1 MTARIHERVS
11 RFIRDTKGD
20 ASLEAIIIL
29 PALIV
34 IFAISWLYFDVF
46 RQQAIS
52 QKANYTI
59 GDIISRETE
68 ILDDEYID
76 NARNLLFHLSQ
87 AQGDDV
93 DLRVSVVQF
102 NGNGNGSQNG
112 CNGNGN
118 CNGHNNAGGGGANG
132 TYDLVWSTARGDWSA
147 LTDSDLTNYESILPI
162 LAVGD
167 QTIIVETRDWYQ
179 PLVHLAND
187 GFDIKSYSFTRPRF
201 ASQVIFEGE
210 NDGSGKT
217 WQNNGWG
224 NGDQDAP
231 GGSLCN
237 NNAENADE
245 GDASAECASTTT
257 KPTNGKGKKKKKKN
271 T

>member
-1 MTARIHERVS
+1 MTARIQKSVS
-11 RFIRDTKGD
+11 RFFRDTKGD

-29 PALIV
+29 PAMLV
-34 IFAISWLYFDVF
+34 IFAISWLYFDVM
-46 RQQAIS
+46 RQQAIN

-68 ILDDEYID
+68 ILDDDYID
-76 NARNLLFHLSQ
+76 NARNLLFHLAQ

-93 DLRVSVVQF
+93 DLRVSVVQY
-102 NGNGNGSQNG
+102 NKIGEGVSSGNE
-112 CNGNGN
+112 
-118 CNGHNNAGGGGANG
+118 
-132 TYDLVWSTARGDWSA
+132 TYDLVWSTARGDWPA
-147 LTDSDLTNYESILPI
+147 LTDGDMTTYLPVLPI

-179 PLVHLAND
+179 PLVQLAND
-187 GFDIKSYSFTRPRF
+187 GFDITTYSFTRPRF
-201 ASQVIFEGE
+201 ASQVIFEGA

-237 NNAENADE
+237 NNAENATD
-245 GDASAECASTTT
+245 CASTTT
-257 KPTNGKGKKKKKKN
+257 KPTNGKGKKKKN

>member
-11 RFIRDTKGD
+11 RFLHDTKGD

-34 IFAISWLYFDVF
+34 IFAISWLYFDVM
-46 RQQAIS
+46 RQQAIN

-68 ILDDEYID
+68 IIDDAYID
-76 NARNLLFHLSQ
+76 NARNLLFHLAQ
-87 AQGDDV
+87 AHGDDV
-93 DLRVSVVQF
+93 DLRISVVQY
-102 NGNGNGSQNG
+102 NKTGQGVSSGNER
-112 CNGNGN
+112 
-118 CNGHNNAGGGGANG
+118 
-132 TYDLVWSTARGDWSA
+132 YDLVWSTARGDWSA

-187 GFDIKSYSFTRPRF
+187 GFDIKTYSFTRPRF

-257 KPTNGKGKKKKKKN
+257 KPTNGKGKKKKKN

>member
-1 MTARIHERVS
+1 MTARIQKTVS

-68 ILDDEYID
+68 IIDDDYID
-76 NARNLLFHLSQ
+76 NARNLLLHLAQ

-93 DLRVSVVQF
+93 DLRISVVQY
-102 NGNGNGSQNG
+102 NKKGNGVSQ
-112 CNGNGN
+112 GNE
-118 CNGHNNAGGGGANG
+118 
-132 TYDLVWSTARGDWSA
+132 TYDLVWSSARGDWSA
-147 LTDSDLTNYESILPI
+147 LTQGDISTYQSLLPI

-167 QTIIVETRDWYQ
+167 QTILVETRDWYQ

-187 GFDIKSYSFTRPRF
+187 GFDIRTYSFTRPRF
-201 ASQVIFEGE
+201 ASQVIFEGV

-245 GDASAECASTTT
+245 GSADASCAATTSE
-257 KPTNGKGKKKKKKN
+257 PTNGKGKKKQN

>member
-1 MTARIHERVS
+1 MTARIQKSVS
-11 RFIRDTKGD
+11 RFLRDTKGD

-34 IFAISWLYFDVF
+34 IFAISWLYFDVM
-46 RQQAIS
+46 RQQAIN

-68 ILDDEYID
+68 ILDEEYID
-76 NARNLLFHLSQ
+76 SARDLLFHLAQ

-93 DLRVSVVQF
+93 DLRISVVQY
-102 NGNGNGSQNG
+102 NKKGQGVSQGNE
-112 CNGNGN
+112 
-118 CNGHNNAGGGGANG
+118 
-132 TYDLVWSTARGDWSA
+132 TYDLVWSVARGDWSA
-147 LTDSDLTNYESILPI
+147 LTQSDMTTYRPLLPI

-167 QTIIVETRDWYQ
+167 QTILVETRDWYQ

-187 GFDIKSYSFTRPRF
+187 GFDIATYSFTRPRF

-245 GDASAECASTTT
+245 GDASTECASTTT
-257 KPTNGKGKKKKKKN
+257 KPTNGKGKKKN

>member
-1 MTARIHERVS
+1 MTARIQKSVS
-11 RFIRDTKGD
+11 RFFRDTKGD

-34 IFAISWLYFDVF
+34 IFAISWLYFDVM
-46 RQQAIS
+46 RQQAIN

-68 ILDDEYID
+68 ILDEAYID
-76 NARNLLFHLSQ
+76 NARNLLFHLAQ

-93 DLRVSVVQF
+93 DLRISVVQY
-102 NGNGNGSQNG
+102 NGNGNGEVNG
-112 CNGNGN
+112 CNGDGT
-118 CNGHNNAGGGGANG
+118 CAGHGDGA
-132 TYDLVWSTARGDWSA
+132 YDLVWSSARGDWSA
-147 LTDSDLTNYESILPI
+147 LSDGSLDTYLPLLPI
-162 LAVGD
+162 LAIGD

-187 GFDIKSYSFTRPRF
+187 GFDIATYSFTRPRF
-201 ASQVIFEGE
+201 ASQVIFEGA

-245 GDASAECASTTT
+245 GSADPDCAATTT
-257 KPTNGKGKKKKKKN
+257 KPTNGKGKKKN

>member
-20 ASLEAIIIL
+20 ATLEAVIIL

-34 IFAISWLYFDVF
+34 IFAISWLYFDVM
-46 RQQAIS
+46 RQQAIN

-68 ILDDEYID
+68 ILDDTYID
-76 NARNLLFHLSQ
+76 NARNLLFHLAQ
-87 AQGDDV
+87 AQGDDI
-93 DLRVSVVQF
+93 DLRISVVQYNKKGNGVS
-102 NGNGNGSQNG
+102 NGNE
-112 CNGNGN
+112 
-118 CNGHNNAGGGGANG
+118 
-132 TYDLVWSTARGDWSA
+132 TYDLVWSVARGDWPA
-147 LTDSDLTNYESILPI
+147 LTQGDMTTYLPALPI

-167 QTIIVETRDWYQ
+167 QTIIVESRDWYQ

-187 GFDIKSYSFTRPRF
+187 GFDITTYSFTRPRF
-201 ASQVIFEGE
+201 ASQVIFEGA
-210 NDGSGKT
+210 NDGSDKV

-245 GDASAECASTTT
+245 GDASDECAATTSE
-257 KPTNGKGKKKKKKN
+257 PTNGKGKKKN

>member
-20 ASLEAIIIL
+20 ATLEAVIIL

-34 IFAISWLYFDVF
+34 IFAISWLYFDVM
-46 RQQAIS
+46 RQQAIN

-68 ILDDEYID
+68 ILDDTYID
-76 NARNLLFHLSQ
+76 NARNLLFHLAQ
-87 AQGDDV
+87 AQGDDI
-93 DLRVSVVQF
+93 DLRISVVQYNKKGNGVS
-102 NGNGNGSQNG
+102 NGNE
-112 CNGNGN
+112 
-118 CNGHNNAGGGGANG
+118 
-132 TYDLVWSTARGDWSA
+132 TYDLVWSVARGDWPA
-147 LTDSDLTNYESILPI
+147 LTQGDMTTYLPALPI

-167 QTIIVETRDWYQ
+167 QTIIVESRDWYQ

-187 GFDIKSYSFTRPRF
+187 GFDITTYSFTRPRF
-201 ASQVIFEGE
+201 ASQVIFEGA
-210 NDGSGKT
+210 NDGSGKV

-245 GDASAECASTTT
+245 GDASDECAATTSE
-257 KPTNGKGKKKKKKN
+257 PTNGKGKKKN

>member
-1 MTARIHERVS
+1 MNARIQKSVS

-34 IFAISWLYFDVF
+34 IFAISWLYFDVM
-46 RQQAIS
+46 RQQAIN

-68 ILDDEYID
+68 ILDDTYID
-76 NARNLLFHLSQ
+76 NARNLLFHLAQ

-93 DLRVSVVQF
+93 DMRISVVQF
-102 NGNGNGSQNG
+102 DGKGSG
-112 CNGNGN
+112 S
-118 CNGHNNAGGGGANG
+118 
-132 TYDLVWSTARGDWSA
+132 YDLVWSTARGDWSA
-147 LTDSDLTNYESILPI
+147 LTQADMTVYAPRLPI
-162 LAVGD
+162 LAAGD
-167 QTIIVETRDWYQ
+167 QTILVESRDWYQ

-187 GFDIKSYSFTRPRF
+187 GFDITTYSFTRPRF
-201 ASQVIFEGE
+201 ASQVILEGY
-210 NDGSGKT
+210 NDGSGKH
-217 WQNNGWG
+217 WQNNGHG

-237 NNAENADE
+237 NNAENAEE
-245 GDASAECASTTT
+245 GAADASCAATTT
-257 KPTNGKGKKKKKKN
+257 EPTNGKGKKKSS
-271 T
+271 

>member
-1 MTARIHERVS
+1 MTARIQKTVS

-68 ILDDEYID
+68 IIDDDYID
-76 NARNLLFHLSQ
+76 NARNLLLHLAQ
-87 AQGDDV
+87 AQSDDV
-93 DLRVSVVQF
+93 DLRISVVQF
-102 NGNGNGSQNG
+102 NGSGNGVE
-112 CNGNGN
+112 
-118 CNGHNNAGGGGANG
+118 NG

-147 LTDSDLTNYESILPI
+147 LTQGDMSNYQSLLPI

-167 QTIIVETRDWYQ
+167 QTILVETRDWYQ
-179 PLVHLAND
+179 PMVHLAND
-187 GFDIKSYSFTRPRF
+187 GFDIKTYSFTRPRF
-201 ASQVIFEGE
+201 ASQVIFEGV

-237 NNAENADE
+237 NNAEN
-245 GDASAECASTTT
+245 GGQCSPTTT
-257 KPTNGKGKKKKKKN
+257 QPTNGNGNNQN

>member
-1 MTARIHERVS
+1 MSARIHERVS

-29 PALIV
+29 PALLV
-34 IFAISWLYFDVF
+34 IFAISWLYFDVM
-46 RQQAIS
+46 RQQAIN

-68 ILDDEYID
+68 ILDDTYVD
-76 NARNLLFHLSQ
+76 NARNLLFHLAQ

-93 DLRVSVVQF
+93 DMRISVVQF
-102 NGNGNGSQNG
+102 NKNGTGTSTGN
-112 CNGNGN
+112 
-118 CNGHNNAGGGGANG
+118 A
-132 TYDLVWSTARGDWSA
+132 TYDLVWSVARGDWPA
-147 LTDSDLTNYESILPI
+147 LTQSDMATYKPVLPI
-162 LAVGD
+162 LAIGD
-167 QTIIVETRDWYQ
+167 QTIIVESRDWYQ
-179 PLVHLAND
+179 PLVQLAND
-187 GFDIKSYSFTRPRF
+187 GFDITTYSFTRPRF

-245 GDASAECASTTT
+245 GAASTECTSTTT
-257 KPTNGKGKKKKKKN
+257 KPTNGKGKKKN

>member
-1 MTARIHERVS
+1 MTARIQKSVS
-11 RFIRDTKGD
+11 RFLRDTKGD

-34 IFAISWLYFDVF
+34 IFAISWLYFDVM
-46 RQQAIS
+46 RQQAIN

-76 NARNLLFHLSQ
+76 SARDLLFHLAQ

-93 DLRVSVVQF
+93 DLRISVVQY
-102 NGNGNGSQNG
+102 NGNGNGAVNG
-112 CNGNGN
+112 CNGEGN
-118 CNGHNNAGGGGANG
+118 CTGHGDGA
-132 TYDLVWSTARGDWSA
+132 YDLVWSAARGDWSA
-147 LTDSDLTNYESILPI
+147 LTDGNLNNYLPLLPI
-162 LAVGD
+162 LAIGD

-187 GFDIKSYSFTRPRF
+187 GFDISTYSFTRPRF
-201 ASQVIFEGE
+201 ASQVIFEGA

-245 GDASAECASTTT
+245 GDASTECASTTT
-257 KPTNGKGKKKKKKN
+257 KPTNGKGKKKN

>member
-34 IFAISWLYFDVF
+34 IFAISWLYFDVM
-46 RQQAIS
+46 RQQAIN

-68 ILDDEYID
+68 ILDDAYID
-76 NARNLLFHLSQ
+76 NARNLLFHLAQ

-93 DLRVSVVQF
+93 DLRISVVQY
-102 NGNGNGSQNG
+102 NKTGTGVSEGNER
-112 CNGNGN
+112 
-118 CNGHNNAGGGGANG
+118 
-132 TYDLVWSTARGDWSA
+132 YDLVWSTARGDWSA
-147 LTDSDLTNYESILPI
+147 LTDSDLTNYEPVLPI

-187 GFDIKSYSFTRPRF
+187 GFDISTYSFTRPRF

-217 WQNNGWG
+217 WYNNGWG

-245 GDASAECASTTT
+245 GASATECTSTTT
-257 KPTNGKGKKKKKKN
+257 KPTNGKGKKKN

>member
-1 MTARIHERVS
+1 MTARIPKSVS
-11 RFIRDTKGD
+11 RFLRDTKGD

-34 IFAISWLYFDVF
+34 IFAISWLYFDVM
-46 RQQAIS
+46 RQQAIN

-76 NARNLLFHLSQ
+76 SARDLLFHLAQ

-93 DLRVSVVQF
+93 DLRISVVQYNK
-102 NGNGNGSQNG
+102 NGTGLSIGNE
-112 CNGNGN
+112 
-118 CNGHNNAGGGGANG
+118 
-132 TYDLVWSTARGDWSA
+132 TYDLVWSAARGDWSA
-147 LTDSDLTNYESILPI
+147 LTQGDMTTYRPLLPI

-187 GFDIKSYSFTRPRF
+187 GFDIATYSFTRPRF
-201 ASQVIFEGE
+201 ASQVIFEGA

-257 KPTNGKGKKKKKKN
+257 KPTNGKGKKKN

>member
-29 PALIV
+29 PALLV
-34 IFAISWLYFDVF
+34 IFAISWLYFDVM

-68 ILDDEYID
+68 ILDEAYID
-76 NARNLLFHLSQ
+76 NARNLLFHLAQ

-93 DLRVSVVQF
+93 DLRISVVQY
-102 NGNGNGSQNG
+102 NKKGTGVSAGN
-112 CNGNGN
+112 
-118 CNGHNNAGGGGANG
+118 AD
-132 TYDLVWSTARGDWSA
+132 YDLVWSVARGDWSA
-147 LTDSDLTNYESILPI
+147 LTDGDMTNYRPLLPI

-187 GFDIKSYSFTRPRF
+187 GFDIATYSFTRPRF
-201 ASQVIFEGE
+201 ASQVIFEGA

-257 KPTNGKGKKKKKKN
+257 KPTNGKGKNKN

>member
-1 MTARIHERVS
+1 MTARIQKSVS
-11 RFIRDTKGD
+11 RFFRDTKGD

-29 PALIV
+29 PALLV
-34 IFAISWLYFDVF
+34 IFAISWLYFDVM
-46 RQQAIS
+46 RQQAIN

-68 ILDDEYID
+68 ILDDDYID
-76 NARNLLFHLSQ
+76 NARNLLFHLAQ
-87 AQGDDV
+87 AQGDDI
-93 DLRVSVVQF
+93 DLRISVVQYDK
-102 NGNGNGSQNG
+102 NGDGESYGNGSY
-112 CNGNGN
+112 
-118 CNGHNNAGGGGANG
+118 
-132 TYDLVWSTARGDWSA
+132 TLVWSSARGDWSA
-147 LTDSDLTNYESILPI
+147 LSQSDMTTYQPHLPI

-167 QTIIVETRDWYQ
+167 QTILVETRDWYQ
-179 PLVHLAND
+179 PIVQLAND
-187 GFDIKSYSFTRPRF
+187 GFDIETYSFTRPRF
-201 ASQVIFEGE
+201 ASQVIFEGI

-245 GDASAECASTTT
+245 GAASADCTSTTT
-257 KPTNGKGKKKKKKN
+257 KPTNGKGKKKQ

>member
-1 MTARIHERVS
+1 MTARIQKSVS

-34 IFAISWLYFDVF
+34 IFAISWLYFDVM
-46 RQQAIS
+46 RQQAIN

-68 ILDDEYID
+68 ILNEAYID
-76 NARNLLFHLSQ
+76 NARNLLFHLAQ

-93 DLRVSVVQF
+93 DMRISVVEF
-102 NGNGNGSQNG
+102 DRD
-112 CNGNGN
+112 
-118 CNGHNNAGGGGANG
+118 G
-132 TYDLVWSTARGDWSA
+132 TYDLVWSTARGDWQA
-147 LTDSDLTNYESILPI
+147 LTQSDMATYAPRLPI

-167 QTIIVETRDWYQ
+167 QTILVESRNWYQ
-179 PLVHLAND
+179 PLVHLANE
-187 GFDIKSYSFTRPRF
+187 GFDIKTYSFTRPRF
-201 ASQVIFEGE
+201 ASQVILEGY

-237 NNAENADE
+237 NNAENAEE
-245 GDASAECASTTT
+245 GSTDPSCTDTT
-257 KPTNGKGKKKKKKN
+257 ADPTNGKSKKKKSS
-271 T
+271 

>member
-1 MTARIHERVS
+1 MSARIHERVS

-29 PALIV
+29 PALLV
-34 IFAISWLYFDVF
+34 IFAISWLYFDVM
-46 RQQAIS
+46 RQQAIN

-68 ILDDEYID
+68 MLDDTYID
-76 NARNLLFHLSQ
+76 NARNLLFHLAQ

-93 DLRVSVVQF
+93 DMRISVVQF
-102 NGNGNGSQNG
+102 NKNGTGLSGGN
-112 CNGNGN
+112 
-118 CNGHNNAGGGGANG
+118 A
-132 TYDLVWSTARGDWSA
+132 TYDLVWSVARGDWSA
-147 LTDSDLTNYESILPI
+147 LTQSDMAKYKPVLPI

-167 QTIIVETRDWYQ
+167 QTIIVESRDWYQ
-179 PLVHLAND
+179 PLVQLAND
-187 GFDIKSYSFTRPRF
+187 GFDITTYSFTRPRF
-201 ASQVIFEGE
+201 ASQVIFEGV

-245 GDASAECASTTT
+245 GAASTECTSTTT
-257 KPTNGKGKKKKKKN
+257 KPTNGKGKNKN

>member
-29 PALIV
+29 PALLV
-34 IFAISWLYFDVF
+34 IFAISWLYFDVM

-68 ILDDEYID
+68 ILDDAYID
-76 NARNLLFHLSQ
+76 NARNLLFHLAQ

-93 DLRVSVVQF
+93 DLRVSVVQY
-102 NGNGNGSQNG
+102 NKTGKGVSAGNER
-112 CNGNGN
+112 
-118 CNGHNNAGGGGANG
+118 
-132 TYDLVWSTARGDWSA
+132 YDLVWSVARGDWPA
-147 LTDSDLTNYESILPI
+147 LTDSDLTNYESLLPI

-179 PLVHLAND
+179 PLVNLAND
-187 GFDIKSYSFTRPRF
+187 GFDIRSYSFTRPRF
-201 ASQVIFEGE
+201 ASQVIFEGA

-257 KPTNGKGKKKKKKN
+257 KPTNGKGKKKN

>member
-1 MTARIHERVS
+1 MTAPLKKRVS
-11 RFIRDTKGD
+11 RFLRDTKGD

-34 IFAISWLYFDVF
+34 IFAISWLYFDVM
-46 RQQAIS
+46 RQQAIN
-52 QKANYTI
+52 QKANYTL

-68 ILDDEYID
+68 ILDEEYID
-76 NARNLLFHLSQ
+76 NAQNLLRHLAQ

-93 DLRVSVVQF
+93 DLRISVVQY
-102 NGNGNGSQNG
+102 NKKGNGVSA
-112 CNGNGN
+112 GNE
-118 CNGHNNAGGGGANG
+118 
-132 TYDLVWSTARGDWSA
+132 TYDLVWSSARGDWSP
-147 LTDSDLTNYESILPI
+147 LTQSDMTTYRPLLPI

-179 PLVHLAND
+179 PLVQLAND
-187 GFDIKSYSFTRPRF
+187 GFDISTYSFTRPRF

-245 GDASAECASTTT
+245 GDASSECASTTT
-257 KPTNGKGKKKKKKN
+257 KPTNGKGKKKN

>member
-1 MTARIHERVS
+1 MTARIQKSVS
-11 RFIRDTKGD
+11 RFFRDTKGD

-34 IFAISWLYFDVF
+34 IFAISWLYFDVM
-46 RQQAIS
+46 RQQAIN

-68 ILDDEYID
+68 MLNHDYID
-76 NARNLLFHLSQ
+76 NARNLLFHLAQ
-87 AQGDDV
+87 AQGDDI
-93 DLRVSVVQF
+93 DLRVSVVQYDKDGTGESV
-102 NGNGNGSQNG
+102 GNE
-112 CNGNGN
+112 
-118 CNGHNNAGGGGANG
+118 A
-132 TYDLVWSTARGDWSA
+132 YELVWSVARGDWSA
-147 LTDSDLTNYESILPI
+147 LEQDDMATYKAHLPI

-167 QTIIVETRDWYQ
+167 QTILVETRDWYQ
-179 PLVHLAND
+179 PLVQLAND
-187 GFDIKSYSFTRPRF
+187 GFDIETYSFTRPRF
-201 ASQVIFEGE
+201 ASQVIFEGI
-210 NDGSGKT
+210 NDGSGKQ

-224 NGDQDAP
+224 NGDQNAP

-245 GDASAECASTTT
+245 GAASTDCTSTTT
-257 KPTNGKGKKKKKKN
+257 KPTNGKGKKKN